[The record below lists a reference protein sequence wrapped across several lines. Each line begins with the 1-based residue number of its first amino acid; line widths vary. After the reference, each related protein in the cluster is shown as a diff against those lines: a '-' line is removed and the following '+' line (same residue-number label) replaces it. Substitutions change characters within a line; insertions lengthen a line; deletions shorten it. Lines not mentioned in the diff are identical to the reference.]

1 MFKLIVVG
9 TVVALASAVE
19 RAHPISAEMTSTI
32 NSRTASWVAHT
43 PETNPLRNLSR
54 EQLLELVSTN
64 VPAPRFEIDESE
76 PITAVPTNFD
86 PRTDA
91 TWKNCIHP
99 IRDQQQCGSCWAFG
113 SSEALSDRFCK
124 AGKNVILSP
133 QDSVSCDY
141 NNYGC
146 DGGYINLA
154 W

>member
-19 RAHPISAEMTSTI
+19 RAHPISAEMTSAI
-32 NSRTASWVAHT
+32 NTRTASWVAHT
-43 PETNPLRNLSR
+43 PETNPLRHLSR

-133 QDSVSCDY
+133 QD
-141 NNYGC
+141 
-146 DGGYINLA
+146 
-154 W
+154 

>member
-43 PETNPLRNLSR
+43 PETNPLRHLSR

-86 PRTDA
+86 HRTDA

-133 QDSVSCDY
+133 QD
-141 NNYGC
+141 
-146 DGGYINLA
+146 
-154 W
+154 